1 MATTK
6 GAKTKF
12 RNRVIIYFVT
22 FILSVVYL
30 IVGNRIATDGQE
42 IFPSDYEGSVRAR
55 VEVINDVREANYALE
70 GMEPMVGYTIYFE
83 ARILQGSQKNE
94 VVYTMQ
100 TIDPYYYPQPKQV
113 TVGDRILIF
122 PDSDMD
128 ENADWIML
136 EYVRT
141 DALVWLGVIFA
152 VLLLLF
158 GRIKGFNTL
167 VSLAFTC
174 LAVFSVFIPA
184 VLAGQNVYVWAIVT
198 CVYIIIMTLLI
209 VYGVNRKSIASGI
222 GCIAGVATAG
232 LITLIMDKIIHLTG
246 MLNEESLYLSM
257 YNAKIDL
264 KAVIFA
270 AVIIGAIGA
279 VMDVSMSIS
288 SSLTEISIVSRD
300 PTPRKLIRSGL
311 AIGRD
316 IMGTMANTLVL
327 AYIGSSISVVLLLVA
342 HNRSLLE
349 LMNREMIVVDVLQAL
364 VGSFGILLT
373 IPLTSLVCAI
383 LFRRSQKAREQA
395 KAAREGWLDTEAR

>member
-1 MATTK
+1 MASATRSK
-6 GAKTKF
+6 NKF
-12 RNRVIIYFVT
+12 RKRVIIYFVT
-22 FILSVVYL
+22 LVLSIAYLVVGYR
-30 IVGNRIATDGQE
+30 VATGGE
-42 IFPSDYEGSVRAR
+42 PVFSRDYNGSIRAR
-55 VEVINDVREANYALE
+55 VEVINEVREKDVSLE
-70 GMEPMVGYTIYFE
+70 GMDPMIGYTIYFE
-83 ARILQGSQKNE
+83 ARILKGPQKNE
-94 VVYTMQ
+94 VVYAMQ
-100 TIDPYYYPQPKQV
+100 TIDPYYYPQPKKIE
-113 TVGDRILIF
+113 VGDSILIF
-122 PDSDMD
+122 ADSDMD

-136 EYVRT
+136 EYLRT
-141 DALVWLGVIFA
+141 DALVWLGVIFG
-152 VLLLLF
+152 VLLLVF
-158 GRIKGFNTL
+158 GRIKGFNTI

-174 LAVFSVFIPA
+174 LSVFSVFIPA
-184 VLAGQNVYVWAIVT
+184 VLAGRNVYVWAIVT

-222 GCIAGVATAG
+222 GCMAGVATAG
-232 LITLIMDKIIHLTG
+232 LLTLIMDKIIHLTG
-246 MLNEESLYLSM
+246 MLNEDSLYLSM
-257 YNAKIDL
+257 YNSKIDL

-270 AVIIGAIGA
+270 AIIIGAIGA

-300 PTPRKLIRSGL
+300 PTPKKLIRSGL

-342 HNRSLLE
+342 HNGALLE

-383 LFRRSQKAREQA
+383 LFRRTQKARA
-395 KAAREGWLDTEAR
+395 MAREAAEKYRQG